1 MCSQAHS
8 QQPPVTWDNCPAFKY
23 LASGA
28 EHDSK
33 LLPPLMLEKLIYKVR
48 TAAAS
53 TSGRA
58 DGLNSHGSILHAMT
72 VNKPGR
78 LTPNNIN

>member
-8 QQPPVTWDNCPAFKY
+8 QQPPVTWDNCPPAFKY

-33 LLPPLMLEKLIYKVR
+33 LLPPLMLGKLIYKVQQQLLLR
-48 TAAAS
+48 N
-53 TSGRA
+53 SGWPKFSRFHITCY
-58 DGLNSHGSILHAMT
+58 DGKQT
-72 VNKPGR
+72 R
-78 LTPNNIN
+78 LPTPNNIN